1 MTDGDG
7 DTAQAGFTFQVTDA
21 NTPTDNNKSVAAV
34 DDDGLAGGNPASTV
48 GDLNANLAGD
58 TNTSEAV
65 FTSVLQGSV
74 GADGAGSNGFT
85 FATALSGGTATL
97 GQETVTYTVVG
108 GVLTAKITTSPDATR
123 VGTDLFKV
131 EITDKAT
138 GAYTVTLLD
147 NVLHAAG
154 PDDEGTTDPT
164 VVLGYVITD
173 ADGSETTN
181 NTLTITFDDDAPS
194 ATVEASQNVAEGATQ
209 AGQFDFVAGADGATL
224 THVGDVK
231 LAFATEGAD
240 AGWSQWVTLAAG
252 ELRAKADGSYEFK
265 ANAVTLT
272 PVAPV
277 VGTFTVTDGDGDTA
291 QAGFTFQVTD
301 ANTPSDNNKSVAAVD
316 DDGLAGGNPASG
328 TTEVGSKLAT
338 FTGLLSGSVGADG
351 AGANGFSFAGLAG
364 QTGVVGQETV
374 TYAWDATTNTL
385 TATGPRGALFTVQI
399 TDKVT
404 GAYKVELLQNVLHA
418 TLDGA
423 TGDDTENPA
432 TLALKYS
439 IKDADGSETTNNT
452 LTITFDDDA
461 PTVERG
467 STSVTLDDEAQPGGI
482 AGGAGDSD
490 VAPDVKVASS
500 TVPGTLFSV
509 GADGIRSIVLT
520 GPDMYAIHVVN
531 GVARAPQLVTW
542 TPYGPESD
550 GTMTLKGTIEA
561 NGRSETVAVLNV
573 YENGTYTYTQYKPV
587 KHGTPSSD
595 NVEETDGFVFGLK
608 VTDRDGDTASGSLTV
623 KINDDTPV
631 APKEPVT
638 ATPVLD
644 DDAQLGGNA
653 GGPGDVADAKVINR
667 TAAGVLF
674 LAGADGLQAIDV
686 AAVTSS
692 NAMQAIYVDATAGRK
707 ATQEAITWTQ
717 TGNLATDGFITLTGS
732 SAHIANVAV
741 LTVYADGSYAYE
753 QLAPVVNS
761 TPTTTA
767 AGPEETDSFA
777 FSVKITD
784 GDGDTASSTLTVQI
798 NDDTPVN
805 AVVDAITLKNQA
817 GNTPTFSLDTLAK
830 AFTAHYGAD
839 GGTVRFD
846 PDLNG
851 KAATGADGKGM
862 VAGGLPITYV
872 VSSDGLVLQAVTN
885 HGTATQTEVF
895 KITLKPA
902 TSEYTIEMSHPVDLT
917 SEINFLDPL
926 YQFKGGNGTWN
937 GFYTAAMDSSKDLLL
952 TGVASNGTPSTVDTS
967 TGSGGVHNN
976 WMDAGETMRIDYV
989 VDLAASGSGYSF
1001 KQHYV
1006 AQGGSV
1012 GFKDTSANTA
1022 VILRAYDDT
1031 NDGTAAS
1038 GNYTMND
1045 GALDA
1050 ITALAIMSSSGTTY
1064 LYSPGHTPVPGG
1076 GYTVTFNADGT
1087 ANVAN
1092 ISEGTQIAVY
1102 TEDGYNRLEVQAVT
1116 GADITF
1122 RMANPTSAVLNELDY
1137 NFKVPLQLV
1146 DGDGDL
1152 ATSQLDITL
1161 AGTKE
1166 SPKMPPQDVAAARVS
1181 EEGLPGGLADNV
1193 GLVAGDDTTNAVTFT
1208 APGNTIRFSDADSPL
1223 ADLSFQFNSPIGAF
1237 TSGGQTVLWDRTTSG
1252 QIIGYVESG
1261 TGRADVIK
1269 VTMGAITAVAGETGQ
1284 YQAGYTVTLHKPL
1297 DHKQQGED
1305 VLDIDFDVKVFDGQF
1320 YSAPQLLKVQIED
1333 DSPVIT
1339 SVRHE
1344 MAVPVDNVAVNN
1356 LQAGFVGYV
1365 LDNGNTISSGNRFD
1379 DDDDA
1384 YIDRIQWGSRFGG
1397 YSSYKLVDNPAF
1409 VGTGGAAPLGE
1420 IFKLGDFTHANNPIT
1435 GTPLDYV
1442 TVELKFDV
1450 VVNGVTQT
1458 LTAQFKLDHTETP
1471 NNGPHPDDIIT
1482 IAAVAG
1488 SGALVQ
1494 PDGSLKFVLS
1504 NSTYSLTIKGFRDA
1518 LGNYVQEVD
1527 SKESSTNTFQIYAI
1541 VETEHNVAP
1550 VSSNI
1555 FSNGGLLPG
1564 ADNMPLGTVEWNA
1577 HTSAWGTFTGN
1588 ADGSYDFE
1596 VSDYGQL
1603 NLGIGATHTETV
1615 SYNYRDADGDLVTGS
1630 VQIDLQGYKNWEGA
1644 VNQTSTE
1651 PVYLQGTNVANT
1663 LSGGAAGDYLAGGGG
1678 NDTLTGNGGAD
1689 RFVFNAPLNATTN
1702 VDKVTDFKTAEGD
1715 KLVLSSLVFEGLS
1728 AGGTVLL
1735 ETGTTA
1741 STANPTVLYN
1751 NGILSYDKDGNGAT
1765 AAVNFAEL
1773 QGAPTLSST
1782 DFVII

>member
-1 MTDGDG
+1 MSLKNIILQINNASETVQTVKIAGGEGGVGARGQGVRIKALGNVKYHFTDEATGYGPENIATKRVGKNLHIAFEGGDVEQPDLVIEDYYKDNGEIGYGEGSDNLLVGTHENGNVYPYVPESSVGTDAVSMLADGVQAGQALGTSVAPVPLWWLPLLILPALGGGGG
-7 DTAQAGFTFQVTDA
+7 DTPPPNHV
-21 NTPTDNNKSVAAV
+21 PTDNNKSTASV
-34 DDDGLAGGNPASTV
+34 DDDGLDDGNPASAADEV
-48 GDLNANLAGD
+48 GTKLSTFTGTLA
-58 TNTSEAV
+58 
-65 FTSVLQGSV
+65 GSV
-74 GADGAGSNGFT
+74 GG
-85 FATALSGGTATL
+85 
-97 GQETVTYTVVG
+97 
-108 GVLTAKITTSPDATR
+108 
-123 VGTDLFKV
+123 
-131 EITDKAT
+131 
-138 GAYTVTLLD
+138 
-147 NVLHAAG
+147 
-154 PDDEGTTDPT
+154 
-164 VVLGYVITD
+164 
-173 ADGSETTN
+173 
-181 NTLTITFDDDAPS
+181 
-194 ATVEASQNVAEGATQ
+194 
-209 AGQFDFVAGADGATL
+209 
-224 THVGDVK
+224 
-231 LAFATEGAD
+231 
-240 AGWSQWVTLAAG
+240 
-252 ELRAKADGSYEFK
+252 
-265 ANAVTLT
+265 
-272 PVAPV
+272 
-277 VGTFTVTDGDGDTA
+277 
-291 QAGFTFQVTD
+291 
-301 ANTPSDNNKSVAAVD
+301 
-316 DDGLAGGNPASG
+316 
-328 TTEVGSKLAT
+328 
-338 FTGLLSGSVGADG
+338 DG

-364 QTGVVGQETV
+364 QTGTVGQETV
-374 TYAWDATTNTL
+374 TYSWDAATNTL

-399 TDKVT
+399 TDKAT
-404 GAYKVELLQNVLHA
+404 GAYTVTLLDNVLHA

-423 TGDDTENPA
+423 DGDNTENPA
-432 TLALKYS
+432 TLALAYS
-439 IKDADGSETTNNT
+439 IKDADGSETVNNT

-461 PTVERG
+461 PSVFSG

-500 TVPGTLFSV
+500 TVPGTLFNA

-550 GTMTLKGTIEA
+550 GTMTLTGTIEA

-686 AAVTSS
+686 AAVTST
-692 NAMQAIYVDATAGRK
+692 NAMQAIYVDLAAGRK

-732 SAHIANVAV
+732 SAHIAKVAV

-885 HGTATQTEVF
+885 HGTAAQTEVF

-952 TGVASNGTPSTVDTS
+952 TGVASNGTPSTVNTS
-967 TGSGGVHNN
+967 TGSSGVHNN

-1012 GFKDTSANTA
+1012 GFKDTRANTA

-1223 ADLSFQFNSPIGAF
+1223 ADLSFQFNSPIGTY
-1237 TSGGQTVLWDRTTSG
+1237 TSGDQTVLWDRNTSG

-1305 VLDIDFDVKVFDGQF
+1305 VLDIDFGVKVFDGQF
-1320 YSAPQLLKVQIED
+1320 YSAPQMLKVQIED

-1356 LQAGFVGYV
+1356 LQAGFVGYQ
-1365 LDNGNTISSGNRFD
+1365 LTAGQSQSSSREYYHD
-1379 DDDDA
+1379 LHDA
-1384 YIDRIQWGSRFGG
+1384 YADEIDWGNKTYWGG
-1397 YSSYKLVDNPAF
+1397 YPQGWVQASYSSYTLVDNTAY
-1409 VGTGGAAPLGE
+1409 VGEEGDETPLGV
-1420 IFKLGDFTHANNPIT
+1420 IFKLADFTHKNNPVSASWKS
-1435 GTPLDYV
+1435 LDYV

-1450 VVNGVTQT
+1450 VVNGVPQT

-1471 NNGPHPDDIIT
+1471 NDGPHPDDIIT
-1482 IAAVAG
+1482 IAPVAG
-1488 SGALVQ
+1488 SGAQVQ
-1494 PDGSLKFVLS
+1494 PDGSLKFVL
-1504 NSTYSLTIKGFRDA
+1504 NNAAGDATHSLLIKGFRNA
-1518 LGNYVQEVD
+1518 AGNYVQQVISPE
-1527 SKESSTNTFQIYAI
+1527 ESSNTFQIYAI

-1603 NLGIGATHTETV
+1603 NLGIGATHKETV

-1644 VNQTSTE
+1644 VNPTSTE

-1663 LSGGAAGDYLAGGGG
+1663 LSGGAAGDYLVGGGG

-1702 VDKVTDFKTAEGD
+1702 VDKVMDFNTAEGD

-1751 NGILSYDKDGNGAT
+1751 NGILSYDKDGNGAA

-1773 QGAPTLSST
+1773 QGAPALSKT